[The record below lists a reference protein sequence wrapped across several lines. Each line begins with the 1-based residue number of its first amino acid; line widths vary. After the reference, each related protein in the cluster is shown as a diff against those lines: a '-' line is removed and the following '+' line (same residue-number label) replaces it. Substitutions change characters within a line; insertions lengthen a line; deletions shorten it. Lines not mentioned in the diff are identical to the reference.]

1 MKFFSIK
8 QSVLKKHLDDLNH
21 VNNIQYLCWV
31 QEAAKLHWE
40 YLVGEDINEFHFW
53 VVRSHQIEYKYAA
66 KFGDNLLIKTYVTK
80 TNTFLSER
88 IVEIILEPDEKI
100 ITRCITKWCYVNRE
114 SGKLEKIPK
123 KIKDLLQSKD

>member
-40 YLVGEDINEFHFW
+40 YLVGEHINEFHFW

-100 ITRCITKWCYVNRE
+100 IIRCITK
-114 SGKLEKIPK
+114 
-123 KIKDLLQSKD
+123 

>member
-1 MKFFSIK
+1 MIAKFYRKWFILAILFLLPVVFLLFLYPST
-8 QSVLKKHLDDLNH
+8 HNYNTLD
-21 VNNIQYLCWV
+21 I
-31 QEAAKLHWE
+31 
-40 YLVGEDINEFHFW
+40 VGEDINEFHFW

-114 SGKLEKIPK
+114 NRKLEKIPK